1 MLTISE
7 STLDRAMAKALEGIT
22 PIDDDAAKLDAFC
35 PGWDDWGKDLR
46 VHRKSLA
53 AWLWSDVVGTQQAT
67 NSQQQ
72 SQMAQ
77 MAQQKR
83 QMLRSFR
90 KNTRKR
96 YALWNQNI
104 SGIGYGG
111 QYSAV
116 APQVGLATRVWAQF
130 RLNVQDTATTSTLL
144 PRGPYGFIT
153 RIQFVT
159 NLGSNNIWD
168 TDGWNCHFNNLT
180 KGDSGNRADVNLDQE
195 YTDLYPSSGAT
206 TRYYPFDPL
215 WQYPQLATANT
226 SFVVAFTL
234 RIDLVPNVKKNFTQ
248 GMLNL
253 QAPQVQASINISTGQ
268 AANLYG
274 SPTAQ
279 TMTAGVCNF
288 YYEYFEIPNPLRRVA
303 LPSGM
308 LHCTLEQ
315 TQAIQASGL
324 QQYTIPRQG
333 ILLRLQEEV
342 VLNSLLAKG
351 GTVGTGTNAGT
362 AGVDFFNLQLNN
374 QDTIYTK
381 NYELQKQLQQ
391 EEFDLFNSFAGMF
404 LFDFFDAMDEPGSG
418 DMRDCIDTEAVTTTI
433 FGTSVNGSATIGTAF
448 MNLTREIL
456 LPFNTQATGVANAA

>member
-1 MLTISE
+1 MQISDA
-7 STLDRAMAKALEGIT
+7 TLDRAYNRAVEGIT
-22 PIDDDAAKLDAFC
+22 HIDDDAGKLDAMC
-35 PGWDDWGKDLR
+35 PGWDDWGKATLNR
-46 VHRKSLA
+46 ASLA
-53 AWLWSDVVGTQQAT
+53 SWLWTQLQGSQQAPPQ
-67 NSQQQ
+67 QQQ

-104 SGIGYGG
+104 TGMGYGG
-111 QYSAV
+111 TYSAV
-116 APQVGLATRVWAQF
+116 APQVGLATRIWAQF
-130 RLNVQDTATTSTLL
+130 RFDVRDAGATTSTLL
-144 PRGPYGFIT
+144 PRGPFGFVK
-153 RIQFVT
+153 RIQLVT

-168 TDGWNCHFNNLT
+168 TDGWNAHCNNLT

-195 YTDLYPSSGAT
+195 YTDLYPSNGAT
-206 TRYYPFDPL
+206 TRYYPNDPL
-215 WQYPQLATANT
+215 FQYPQLAATANT
-226 SFVVAFTL
+226 YQVAFTL

-253 QAPQVQASINISTGQ
+253 QAPQVQASINVTTGQ
-268 AANLYG
+268 AADMYG
-274 SPTAQ
+274 SPTTQ
-279 TMTAGVCNF
+279 TLTGACNF

-308 LHCTLEQ
+308 LHCTLQQ
-315 TQAIQASGL
+315 TQAIAAAGL

-333 ILLRLQEEV
+333 ILLRLQQET

-351 GTVGTGTNAGT
+351 GPVGTDNNAGT
-362 AGVDFFNLQLNN
+362 AGIDFFNLQLNN

-381 NYELQKQLQQ
+381 NWELQKQLQQ
-391 EEFDLFNSFAGMF
+391 EEFDLFFSFAGMNI
-404 LFDFFDAMDEPGSG
+404 FDFFDAMDEPGSG
-418 DMRDCIDTEAVTTTI
+418 DLRDAIDTEAVTTTI
-433 FGTSVNGSATIGTAF
+433 FGTSINSAATIGTAF